1 MNYQFETLT
10 NVFFKHSYFSDA
22 KFEGLTVK
30 TADSAIY
37 IMTCQ
42 GLVFKSIKGGFQ
54 ILFNTDFAGRKRERE
69 EVLKDTFTLTFHLLL
84 NTPSFYNYTA
94 NISHNITQSIFYF
107 SNISRNPEV
116 TLSAGMLHRENSVS
130 EKDTYPA
137 DQFYGRFFSK
147 PFGLLDLQIHKGME
161 KTYVINFSAK
171 STFWRYILVS
181 DHFRELHNPAVLNP
195 GNHEVFN
202 GPKELT
208 LPDGRPALAFT
219 SKNKISLSEFTLL
232 PFQLVENYG
241 SETGKYKVV
250 ITALPIPDINTISKV
265 ETMSQNKTKTT
276 FSEIFIY

>member
-10 NVFFKHSYFSDA
+10 NVFFKHSYFSDT

-30 TADSAIY
+30 AADSAIY
-37 IMTCQ
+37 MMTSQ
-42 GLVFKSIKGGFQ
+42 GLLFKSIKGGFQ

-94 NISHNITQSIFYF
+94 NISHNITQSVFYF
-107 SNISRNPEV
+107 SNISRNPKV
-116 TLSAGMLHRENSVS
+116 ALSPGRLHRENSVS
-130 EKDTYPA
+130 GKDTYPA

-147 PFGLLDLQIHKGME
+147 PFGLLDLQINKGME
-161 KTYVINFSAK
+161 KTYIINFLAK

-181 DHFRELHNPAVLNP
+181 DHFRELHKPAILNP
-195 GNHEVFN
+195 GNHEIFD
-202 GPKELT
+202 GPNELT

-219 SKNKISLSEFTLL
+219 SKNKISLSEFIPL

-241 SETGKYKVV
+241 SGTGKHKVV
-250 ITALPIPDINTISKV
+250 ITALPLPDVNTISTV
-265 ETMSQNKTKTT
+265 EATPQSKTKTA